1 MSRKLIYSA
10 AFVGMASG
18 SYTSSE
24 PFFTKGGN
32 ENWTEKYSPFLRDG
46 GRGFFLFRLS
56 SPVTR
61 GKFGVVIQIDARLNR
76 VYNSG

>member
-32 ENWTEKYSPFLRDG
+32 LEKKDEIAAAPSRKASDFASDSAIPLRYHPSLKLRVIKSFG
-46 GRGFFLFRLS
+46 G
-56 SPVTR
+56 
-61 GKFGVVIQIDARLNR
+61 
-76 VYNSG
+76 